1 MSVSSVGSGPAA
13 AAETSQAPQGSL
25 DREAFLKLLVA
36 QLSHQDPLKPMEGTE
51 FVTQLAQFTAVEQQL
66 IQSAK
71 LDLISMQM
79 TGLANNEAAGL
90 VGKQVTVRGKGVA
103 FDGMTPTATSVTLGG
118 KAEKVTVEVR
128 GPDGEVVRTMELPGH
143 GAGAMPLTWDGK
155 TNEGATAA
163 PGTYT
168 FEVKA
173 QDADGEPVSVTQDV
187 TGTVVSVN
195 FDKGYPE
202 LVLDSGVRAPIS
214 DLVAVSTGTTT
225 PTGAPGT
232 AGNVQLGA
240 AQLSQL
246 LSQLAA
252 LTP

>member
-1 MSVSSVGSGPAA
+1 MPVSSVGSSTGAPAT
-13 AAETSQAPQGSL
+13 EAPQQGAL

-36 QLSHQDPLKPMEGTE
+36 QLSHQDPLQPMEGTE

-66 IQSAK
+66 IQSSK
-71 LDLISMQM
+71 LDLISLQM

-103 FDGMTPTATSVTLGG
+103 FDGMTPTATSVTLGA
-118 KAEKVTVEVR
+118 KAETVKVEVR
-128 GPDGEVVRTMELPGH
+128 GPDGEIVRTMDLPGH
-143 GAGAMPLTWDGK
+143 GAGAMPLNWDGK
-155 TNEGATAA
+155 TDEGATAA

-168 FEVKA
+168 MEVTA
-173 QDADGEPVSVTQDV
+173 EDADGKPVNVTQDV

-214 DLVAVSTGTTT
+214 DLVSVQT
-225 PTGAPGT
+225 PATGAAPGSS
-232 AGNVQLGA
+232 AGNVALGS

-246 LSQLAA
+246 LEQLAA
-252 LTP
+252 MNP